1 MYEESSSRS
10 NKMKFSLIAAVVLS
24 LLVTN
29 VEAHSLVAD
38 GFKEEKSSLR
48 GGGGNV
54 GKIKVRKNTS
64 CFICLCHMNMLPFQ
78 SSRAHGNFEPRSSPM
93 KVIF

>member
-1 MYEESSSRS
+1 
-10 NKMKFSLIAAVVLS
+10 MKFSRIAAVVLS

-48 GGGGNV
+48 GGNV
-54 GKIKVRKNTS
+54 GKILVRKNTS
-64 CFICLCHMNMLPFQ
+64 RLICLCYMLPLQ
-78 SSRAHGNFEPRSSPM
+78 SSTAHGDFEPCSSQM
-93 KVIF
+93 KTIWPRLAVPVAQTMRRW

>member
-10 NKMKFSLIAAVVLS
+10 NKMKLSLIAAVVLS
-24 LLVTN
+24 LLVSK

-48 GGGGNV
+48 GGNV
-54 GKIKVRKNTS
+54 GKILVRKNTS
-64 CFICLCHMNMLPFQ
+64 CFIFICLCHMNMLSFQ
-78 SSRAHGNFEPRSSPM
+78 SSTAHGYLNLAS
-93 KVIF
+93 VQ